1 MLRKLVVLVALVGML
16 ALSSYGQGQNTNA
29 SKNDWEEIN
38 FEFNSAVLS
47 DGYPSLLRLA
57 ELLRDHPGYR
67 VMVEGN
73 TDNIGSDRVNERLG
87 LARANEVRNFLI
99 KYGAAQNQIQATT
112 RGKNNPKY
120 QGSRNTYS
128 RTDVVRWMNRRVVL
142 TVTDEQGRTVSD
154 GGTGE
159 AIRAITQAPP
169 TPPPPAQGAQPNCC
183 QDILSRLDKLD
194 DIARMLQQLV
204 DQNAGLRREVDDL
217 KKQQADLEA
226 KVNGIPK
233 PLTEQQTGEVVQK
246 QIEAARQPRFSLLG
260 ANVGS
265 DDVGNVTFSGKGR
278 FFAPFAEHFA
288 FQAQAEYLYFKTQR
302 EGQFDFGLVDRI
314 GSFQAGLF
322 SSFKHVNLTGAQNG
336 GTLGQGA
343 LAVDYLFKLGR
354 VGLFGTKGFLNNS
367 VIDQRNLTFATGQT
381 NPDGTPILATAP
393 NIFVQRYLGIVDQV
407 GVSTTLGLWGRNYLE
422 ANIGYLRSFGHAD
435 RPGGTVRL
443 IFPIGSKLAF
453 TAEGGVNETL
463 LGPGNDGRAVFGV
476 QWGNFIRP
484 KDYLGQKNPVPVDV
498 PRVRYEVLSRQI
510 HIGTSPPVA
519 DAGPNQIGVP
529 AGTRTL
535 DGSNSH
541 DPNGEPLTY
550 QWLQITGPTVS
561 LSAPNAAI
569 TTFPAAAGQTYAF
582 RLTVR
587 NTDNQSA
594 SANVTVTTVAQPR
607 VVIQF
612 FVADPLTI
620 QGGQSTTLQWRIL
633 NADSAT
639 LTPAPGPVNA
649 QGDSLRVTPANTTT
663 YTLRAKNAISDD
675 EKTVEVV
682 VQNPVP
688 KILVCT
694 AVPMTINQ
702 GESTTLYFN
711 TVNATSVNISPGV
724 GNVALNGSVAVS
736 PTANTTYTITAT
748 NTSGSSTDTC
758 NVTVL
763 VTPGTAPRIIRFS
776 AGPLSIASGGT
787 STLVWQVENAD
798 NVSIAPTLGQVP
810 LAGTRDVQPTQTT
823 MYTLTATNK
832 FGTVTANATVT
843 VTTPQTQSNPAI
855 TSFTATP
862 AISSPGSPVVLT
874 CLAQNAT
881 RVAIMGV
888 GDVNA
893 TGSITVNPQ
902 ITTTYNC
909 VATNNTGGH
918 ASQSLT
924 VTVGSNGVAP
934 PAPVII
940 VGGPNCTGT
949 VVGSSVVG
957 IASCQTLVRQF
968 NVDLSSSGSPIGNT
982 PLTFVTTARNTQAG
996 VINPASIT
1004 PTLQV
1009 PALQG
1014 DYLFDVTATDSKG
1027 NQSRI
1032 TIDVSY
1038 VGPNQ

>member
-1 MLRKLVVLVALVGML
+1 MMRKLVVLAALVGIL
-16 ALSSYGQGQNTNA
+16 AISGFGQGLNTNA

-38 FEFNSAVLS
+38 FEYNSSALS

-57 ELLRDHPGYR
+57 ELLKDHPAYR

-73 TDNIGSDRVNERLG
+73 TDSIGSERANERLG

-112 RGKNNPKY
+112 RGKSNPKY
-120 QGSRNTYS
+120 QGSKNAYS
-128 RTDVVRWMNRRVVL
+128 RTDVARWMNRRVVL
-142 TVTDEQGRTVSD
+142 TVTDEGGRTVSD

-169 TPPPPAQGAQPNCC
+169 PPTPAPRPQPNCC
-183 QDILSRLDKLD
+183 QDILQRLDKLD

-204 DQNAGLRREVDDL
+204 DQNAGLRKEVDDL

-233 PLTEQQTGEVVQK
+233 PLTEQQTTDVVQK
-246 QIEAARQPRFSLLG
+246 QIEAARPPRFSLLG

-265 DDVGNVTFSGKGR
+265 DGVGDVTFTGKGR

-288 FQAQAEYLYFKTQR
+288 FQAEAEYLYFKTQR

-314 GSFQAGLF
+314 GNFQGGLF
-322 SSFKHVNLTGAQNG
+322 GSFKHVNLADAQSG

-343 LAVDYLFKLGR
+343 LTVDYLFKLGR
-354 VGLFGTKGFLNNS
+354 VGLFGTKGFLNNP

-381 NPDGTPILATAP
+381 NLDGTPILAVAP
-393 NIFVQRYLGIVDQV
+393 NIFVQRSLSIVDQV

-422 ANIGYLRSFGHAD
+422 ANLGYLRSYGNAD
-435 RPGGTVRL
+435 RPGGTVRF
-443 IFPIGSKLAF
+443 IFPIGSKIAF

-463 LGPGNDGRAVFGV
+463 LGPGNNGRAVFGV
-476 QWGNFIRP
+476 EWGNFLRP
-484 KDYLGQKNPVPVDV
+484 KDYLGQKNPVPADI

-529 AGTRTL
+529 AGTITL
-535 DGSNSH
+535 NGSNSR
-541 DPNGEPLTY
+541 DPNGEQLTF
-550 QWLQITGPTVS
+550 QWVQITGPAVS

-569 TTFPAAAGQTYAF
+569 TTFSAAAGEAYAF

-594 SANVTVTTVAQPR
+594 SANVTVTTVAQR
-607 VVIQF
+607 KAVIQF
-612 FVADPLTI
+612 FIADPTTL
-620 QGGQSTTLQWRIL
+620 QGGQSTTLQWRIT

-639 LTPAPGPVNA
+639 LSPGPGAVA
-649 QGDSLRVTPANTTT
+649 QSGSLVVTPANTTT
-663 YTLRAKNAISDD
+663 YTLTAKNAISQAVGNV
-675 EKTVEVV
+675 TVV

-702 GESTTLYFN
+702 GESTTIYFN

-724 GNVALNGSVAVS
+724 GAVASSGSVVVS
-736 PTANTTYTITAT
+736 PTANTTYTITAA
-748 NTSGSSTDTC
+748 NTSGSTTDTC
-758 NVTVL
+758 NVNVS
-763 VTPGTAPRIIRFS
+763 VVPGTAPRIVRFS
-776 AGPLSIASGGT
+776 AGPLSIAAGST
-787 STLVWQVENAD
+787 STLVWQVENATT
-798 NVSIAPTLGQVP
+798 VSIAPNVGQVA
-810 LAGTRDVQPTQTT
+810 LVGTQDVQPAQTAT
-823 MYTLTATNK
+823 YTLTASNNV
-832 FGTVTANATVT
+832 GTVTATATVT
-843 VTTPQTQSNPAI
+843 VTAPPLPLVPAI
-855 TSFTATP
+855 TSFTANPPIPT
-862 AISSPGSPVVLT
+862 PGSPVVLT

-881 RVAIMGV
+881 RVTITGV

-893 TGSITVNPQ
+893 GGSITVNPQ

-909 VATNNTGGH
+909 VATNNNGGR

-924 VTVGSNGVAP
+924 VSVGPSGGVAP
-934 PAPVII
+934 VIVVGGPSCTGTI
-940 VGGPNCTGT
+940 VGG
-949 VVGSSVVG
+949 SVVG

-968 NVDLSSSGSPIGNT
+968 NVDLSSSASPAGNT
-982 PLTFVTTARNTQAG
+982 PLTFSTTSRNSQAV
-996 VINPASIT
+996 VINPTSIT

-1038 VGPNQ
+1038 IGPNG